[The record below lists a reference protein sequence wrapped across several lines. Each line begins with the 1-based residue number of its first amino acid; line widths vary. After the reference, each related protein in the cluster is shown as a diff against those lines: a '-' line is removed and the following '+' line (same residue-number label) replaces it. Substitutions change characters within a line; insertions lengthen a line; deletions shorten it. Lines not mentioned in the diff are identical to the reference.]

1 MKVENGGK
9 ITFVG
14 AGPGAP
20 DLITL
25 RGLACIR
32 EADVIIYAGS
42 LVNEKLLENAP
53 GAALHN
59 SAKMALEE
67 VMELMLREFRA
78 GKKVVRLHTGDPAVY
93 GAVSEQYRELDKAGI
108 PYEVVPGVSS
118 VFAAAAALKAEL
130 TMPDLSQS
138 VIMTRAPGRTPV
150 PPGEALEELAK
161 HGSTLCIFLS
171 VGDMENLCAKLVA
184 AGRPPETPAAVVYRA
199 SWENQQ
205 IVRGTLAD
213 IAAKVTVAGIKR
225 QAMIVVGEVL
235 TRGGELSKLYDRH
248 FTTGFRHHR
257 FSGNVAVFALTRQ
270 AVLKASEIASGLAEA
285 RLFVPEKFAGSA
297 PELRR
302 SCFPEG
308 GFGRCFAENWS
319 EFDAFVMV
327 MAAGIV
333 VRRLSGL
340 CADKKKDPAV
350 VVCDEQGNYAVSL
363 LSGHAGGGNDLARDV
378 AAVTGGRAVI
388 TTASDVEQLP
398 AFDEFARRHRAE
410 ILTPEALTAVASD
423 VVNREPIGLEMPRRL
438 FDAEFAG
445 RPQFTLLRER
455 TDGRMRACS
464 PRGTLEL
471 SLPFIVLGIG
481 CRKGVSSSR
490 IGAVVKRVLEELQLD
505 MADVSLIG
513 SASVKQ
519 EEPGLLDFARGNGLE
534 CRFFAAEELNRVPVP
549 NPSAAAMREL
559 GINSVSEASALLGA
573 GEGAVLIRTKLAD
586 TDVTVAA
593 AERRSCR

>member
-1 MKVENGGK
+1 MKVEKNGK

-53 GAALHN
+53 RAVLCN

-67 VMELMLREFRA
+67 VMEIMLREFRA

-93 GAVSEQYRELDKAGI
+93 GAVSEQYRELDKADV

-150 PPGEALEELAK
+150 PPKEALEELAK

-171 VGDMENLCAKLVA
+171 VGDMETLCAKVVA
-184 AGRPPETPAAVVYRA
+184 AGRSPATPAAVVYRA
-199 SWENQQ
+199 SWENQR

-213 IAAKVTVAGIKR
+213 IAARVADAGIKR

-248 FTTGFRHHR
+248 FTTGFRHHK
-257 FSGNVAVFALTRQ
+257 FSGRTAVFALTRQ
-270 AVLKASEIASGLAEA
+270 AVLKASEIASGLADA

-297 PELRR
+297 PEFRR

-308 GFGRCFAENWS
+308 TFGRCFAENWPR
-319 EFDAFVMV
+319 FDAFVMV

-333 VRRLSGL
+333 VRHLSNL
-340 CADKKKDPAV
+340 CTDKKLDPAV
-350 VVCDEQGNYAVSL
+350 VVCDEQGDYAVSL
-363 LSGHAGGGNDLARDV
+363 LSGHVGGGNDLARDV

-388 TTASDVEQLP
+388 TTASDVEKLP
-398 AFDEFARRHRAE
+398 AFDEFARCHRVE
-410 ILTPEALTAVASD
+410 ILTPEALTSVASD
-423 VVNREPIGLEMPRRL
+423 VVNCEKIGLEMPRRL
-438 FDAEFAG
+438 FDAHFAG
-445 RPQFTLLRER
+445 IPQFALLRDR
-455 TDGRMRACS
+455 RDGRMRVCS

-471 SLPFIVLGIG
+471 ALPFIVLGIG
-481 CRKGVSSSR
+481 CRKGVSSFR
-490 IGAVVKRVLEELQLD
+490 IEAVVKRVLEELQLD
-505 MADVSLIG
+505 MADVSLVA

-519 EEPGLLDFARGNGLE
+519 EEPGLLDFARENGLE
-534 CRFFAAEELNRVPVP
+534 CRFFSAERLNRVPVP